1 MLPPECGKELGAI
14 ESFPD
19 VSRGRFEVAQD
30 SRLNPSLNAKH
41 LFTTMKISLCLA
53 IFLFSSLQS
62 AVFAADNA
70 RRPIPAFGIIYNDDA
85 DLAYVVPDR
94 VRSEALLRENIAG
107 LAETPVKT
115 LVYCLGMGGD
125 LMLYDT
131 KVASQVGWRKA
142 PDEKSDS
149 FMAMRMENARVCIG
163 QGADAVRTAGEE
175 AKRIGLFFI
184 PSLRMNDAHFM
195 GHPEEH
201 SMTSAFWFK
210 HRNQY
215 NIKDSPLPFQPA
227 YGNLLDYSQ
236 AEVRRHRL
244 DTAFEAIER
253 NRDLIDGFELDFN
266 RFQVFFPKGK
276 AAEGAPKIT
285 EMVRQ
290 VRARLDQVARQQR
303 RPLYL
308 FVRIPPS
315 LADSRFAGLEVETW
329 IREGLVDVVSPA
341 QIMTLAGDMPIRDLL
356 ELGRLHGVK
365 VYPTLYP
372 RTSWRLPFPETTSA
386 NRYQGAQIS
395 REATLDEI
403 RAAAANYFAMQVDGF
418 YLFNFYNA
426 FGSTRPH
433 SDSLYRVF
441 RDLARPENLRG
452 QPKVYVVTKSY
463 YNDGPG
469 SYAYGKQLP
478 SRLARPT
485 PLVLTLPIAEDP
497 ADSAFPLKQCELRL
511 GLKGVVA
518 NTSMVVTLNGKEVL
532 SGAVPLRNAWS
543 TREILGT
550 VPKQKDAAELYVHL
564 PIGSQTMVRKGNNTI
579 TVALQDPS
587 KEAVLT
593 DCELRYAY
601 HNDLDSLWRR
611 KPTPFNAS
619 EPSP

>member
-1 MLPPECGKELGAI
+1 MK
-14 ESFPD
+14 SF
-19 VSRGRFEVAQD
+19 
-30 SRLNPSLNAKH
+30 
-41 LFTTMKISLCLA
+41 LCLA
-53 IFLFSSLQS
+53 VLLILRSLPC
-62 AVFAADNA
+62 AFAADGA
-70 RRPIPAFGIIYNDDA
+70 RRPIPAFGVIYNDDA

-94 VRSEALLRENIAG
+94 ARSEALLRENITA
-107 LAETPVKT
+107 LEDTPVKT

-175 AKRIGLFFI
+175 AKRIGLFFV

-195 GHPEEH
+195 GRPEEH

-215 NIKDSPLPFQPA
+215 TIKDSPLPFQPA
-227 YGNLLDYSQ
+227 YGNLLDYSHP
-236 AEVRRHRL
+236 EVRRHRL

-276 AAEGAPKIT
+276 ATEGAPKIT

-290 VRARLDQVARQQR
+290 VRVRLDQVARQQR

-356 ELGRLHGVK
+356 ELGRMHGVK

-386 NRYQGAQIS
+386 NRYQGALNS

-478 SRLARPT
+478 SSLASST
-485 PLVLTLPIAEDP
+485 PLVLTLPVAEDP
-497 ADSAFPLKQCELRL
+497 TATAFPLKQCELRL
-511 GLKGVVA
+511 GLRGIGTNAIAEVA
-518 NTSMVVTLNGKEVL
+518 LNGVEIL
-532 SGAVPLRNAWS
+532 SGPLPRESTWS
-543 TREILGT
+543 TREILGGAL
-550 VPKQKDAAELYVHL
+550 KQKDTAEFYLHI
-564 PIGSQTMVRKGNNTI
+564 PIGSPKLVKVGENTI
-579 TVALQDPS
+579 TVTTSGAS
-587 KEAVLT
+587 KVAVLT

-601 HNDLDSLWRR
+601 YNDLDALWQR
-611 KPTPFNAS
+611 KRTPYNAS
-619 EPSP
+619 APDS

>member
-1 MLPPECGKELGAI
+1 MK
-14 ESFPD
+14 SF
-19 VSRGRFEVAQD
+19 
-30 SRLNPSLNAKH
+30 
-41 LFTTMKISLCLA
+41 LCLA
-53 IFLFSSLQS
+53 VLLILRSLPC
-62 AVFAADNA
+62 AFAADGA
-70 RRPIPAFGIIYNDDA
+70 RRPIPAFGVIYNDDA

-94 VRSEALLRENIAG
+94 ARSEALLRENITA
-107 LAETPVKT
+107 LEDTPVKT

-175 AKRIGLFFI
+175 AKRIGLFFV

-195 GHPEEH
+195 GRPEEH

-215 NIKDSPLPFQPA
+215 TIKDSPLPFQPA
-227 YGNLLDYSQ
+227 YGNLLDYSHP
-236 AEVRRHRL
+236 EVRRHRL

-276 AAEGAPKIT
+276 ATEGAPKIT

-290 VRARLDQVARQQR
+290 VRVRLDQVARQQR

-478 SRLARPT
+478 SSLASST
-485 PLVLTLPIAEDP
+485 PLVLTLPVAEDP
-497 ADSAFPLKQCELRL
+497 TATAFPLKQCELRL
-511 GLKGVVA
+511 GLRGIGTNAIAEVA
-518 NTSMVVTLNGKEVL
+518 LNGVEIL
-532 SGAVPLRNAWS
+532 SGPLPRESTWS
-543 TREILGT
+543 TREILGGAL
-550 VPKQKDAAELYVHL
+550 KQKDTAEFYLHI
-564 PIGSQTMVRKGNNTI
+564 PIGSPKLVKVGENTI
-579 TVALQDPS
+579 TVTTSGAS
-587 KEAVLT
+587 KVAVLT

-601 HNDLDSLWRR
+601 YNDLDALWQR
-611 KPTPFNAS
+611 KRTPYNAS
-619 EPSP
+619 APDS

>member
-1 MLPPECGKELGAI
+1 MWCRIARGPKPCCG
-14 ESFPD
+14 
-19 VSRGRFEVAQD
+19 R
-30 SRLNPSLNAKH
+30 
-41 LFTTMKISLCLA
+41 TLA
-53 IFLFSSLQS
+53 
-62 AVFAADNA
+62 D
-70 RRPIPAFGIIYNDDA
+70 
-85 DLAYVVPDR
+85 
-94 VRSEALLRENIAG
+94 
-107 LAETPVKT
+107 TPVKT

-142 PDEKSDS
+142 PDEKPDS

-195 GHPEEH
+195 VHPEEH
-201 SMTSAFWFK
+201 SMTGEFWFK
-210 HRNQY
+210 HRDQY
-215 NIKDSPLPFQPA
+215 TLKDSPLSFQRA
-227 YGNLLDYSQ
+227 YGNLLDYSH

-290 VRARLDQVARQQR
+290 VRAQLDQVAQQQR

-356 ELGRLHGVK
+356 ELGKRHGVK
-365 VYPTLYP
+365 VYPSLYP
-372 RTSWRLPFPETTSA
+372 RTSWRLPFPETNSA
-386 NRYQGAQIS
+386 NRYHDAQVS

-403 RAAAANYFAMQVDGF
+403 RAAAANYFALQADGF

-426 FGSTRPH
+426 FGSRRPQGE
-433 SDSLYRVF
+433 SLYRVF

-452 QPKVYVVTKSY
+452 QAKVYVVTKSY
-463 YNDGPG
+463 YNDGPD

-478 SRLARPT
+478 SSLARPR
-485 PLVLTLPIAEDP
+485 PLMLTLPVAENP
-497 ADSAFPLKQCELRL
+497 ADTAFPLKQCELRL
-511 GLKGVVA
+511 GLRGVPA
-518 NTSMVVTLNGKEVL
+518 DAAMVVTLNGKEIL
-532 SGAVPLRNAWS
+532 SGPFPRESTWS
-543 TREILGT
+543 VHEILGAA
-550 VPKQKDAAELYVHL
+550 PKQKDAAELYVHL
-564 PIGSQTMVRKGNNTI
+564 PLSNPKLARIGDNTI
-579 TVALQDPS
+579 TVALRGAS
-587 KEAVLT
+587 KGAILT

-601 HNDLDSLWRR
+601 HNDLEALWLR
-611 KPTPFNAS
+611 KPTPLNAS
-619 EPSP
+619 NPSP

>member
-1 MLPPECGKELGAI
+1 M
-14 ESFPD
+14 
-19 VSRGRFEVAQD
+19 
-30 SRLNPSLNAKH
+30 
-41 LFTTMKISLCLA
+41 
-53 IFLFSSLQS
+53 
-62 AVFAADNA
+62 
-70 RRPIPAFGIIYNDDA
+70 
-85 DLAYVVPDR
+85 
-94 VRSEALLRENIAG
+94 
-107 LAETPVKT
+107 
-115 LVYCLGMGGD
+115 
-125 LMLYDT
+125 
-131 KVASQVGWRKA
+131 
-142 PDEKSDS
+142 
-149 FMAMRMENARVCIG
+149 
-163 QGADAVRTAGEE
+163 
-175 AKRIGLFFI
+175 
-184 PSLRMNDAHFM
+184 
-195 GHPEEH
+195 
-201 SMTSAFWFK
+201 
-210 HRNQY
+210 
-215 NIKDSPLPFQPA
+215 
-227 YGNLLDYSQ
+227 
-236 AEVRRHRL
+236 RRHRL

-403 RAAAANYFAMQVDGF
+403 RAAAANYFAMQVDRF

>member
-1 MLPPECGKELGAI
+1 MKSFLCLVVLLIFSMLPG
-14 ESFPD
+14 
-19 VSRGRFEVAQD
+19 
-30 SRLNPSLNAKH
+30 
-41 LFTTMKISLCLA
+41 T
-53 IFLFSSLQS
+53 
-62 AVFAADNA
+62 FAADGV
-70 RRPIPAFGIIYNDDA
+70 RRPIPAFGVIYNDDA

-94 VRSEALLRENIAG
+94 ARSEALLRENIAA
-107 LAETPVKT
+107 LADTPVKT

-142 PDEKSDS
+142 PDEKPNS

-195 GHPEEH
+195 VHPEGH
-201 SMTSAFWFK
+201 SMTGAFWFK
-210 HRNQY
+210 HRDQY
-215 NIKDSPLPFQPA
+215 TIKDSPLSFQPA
-227 YGNLLDYSQ
+227 YGNLLDYSH
-236 AEVRRHRL
+236 AEVRQHRL

-285 EMVRQ
+285 EMIRQ
-290 VRARLDQVARQQR
+290 VRARLDQVAQQQR
-303 RPLYL
+303 RSLYL

-315 LADSRFAGLEVETW
+315 LADSRFAGLEVDTW

-356 ELGRLHGVK
+356 ELGKRHGVK
-365 VYPTLYP
+365 VYPSLYP
-372 RTSWRLPFPETTSA
+372 RTSWRLPFPETNSV
-386 NRYQGAQIS
+386 NRYQGAQVS

-403 RAAAANYFAMQVDGF
+403 RAAAAHYFALQADGF

-426 FGSTRPH
+426 FGSLRPQ
-433 SDSLYRVF
+433 SESLYRVF

-478 SRLARPT
+478 SSLAGSA
-485 PLVLTLPIAEDP
+485 PLVLTLPVAENP
-497 ADSAFPLKQCELRL
+497 AETAFPLKQCELRL
-511 GLKGVVA
+511 GLRGVSADAV
-518 NTSMVVTLNGKEVL
+518 MVVTLNGKEVL
-532 SGAVPLRNAWS
+532 SGALPRENTWS
-543 TREILGT
+543 TREILCAA
-550 VPKQKDAAELYVHL
+550 PKQKDAAELYVHVPL
-564 PIGSQTMVRKGNNTI
+564 SSPKLVRIGDNTI
-579 TVALQDPS
+579 TVALRGVT
-587 KEAVLT
+587 KGAILT

-601 HNDLDSLWRR
+601 HNDLDALWLR